1 VSQGQ
6 SIKYR
11 GHLIETQSYRLPG
24 GRWRPKVLVSIYAGG
39 PVHQKLLIAP
49 LDDMCNTEEAADA
62 YAIAMAKRWI
72 DDDHV
77 R

>member
-6 SIKYR
+6 SLTYR
-11 GHLIETQSYRLPG
+11 GHRIETQSDRSPD
-24 GRWRPKVLVSIYAGG
+24 GRWRPKASVSVYAGG
-39 PVHQKLLIAP
+39 SVHQKQLVAP
-49 LDDMCNTEEAADA
+49 LDDMCNTEQAADA